1 MLNSNICT
9 DTFVLQYRCLQ
20 ECSASICIIVPTLV
34 ASCVCVWGSPAS
46 CRFQQ
51 SILQGTVAGTCEL
64 ASESCVP
71 ALPVSHTEMT
81 ALGFIIYETVVPH
94 HTSTHPPAHTHGPAR
109 THKPTHAH
117 IHTHTHTHTSTRTDQ
132 HAHTPTHTDTHI
144 HPLSAMFQHMF
155 IFKKHTILY
164 LLNFPLNNWASH
176 YTNSIAVHKWI
187 RELLLVSE
195 KSNFLSDTA
204 LNKVVLGSQAL

>member
-1 MLNSNICT
+1 MYRYICT
-9 DTFVLQYRCLQ
+9 SIQMLAGMFCKHLHYRSNPCCKLR
-20 ECSASICIIVPTLV
+20 
-34 ASCVCVWGSPAS
+34 VCV
-46 CRFQQ
+46 RVT
-51 SILQGTVAGTCEL
+51 SILQIPTEYTARYCCRVNL
-64 ASESCVP
+64 HQ
-71 ALPVSHTEMT
+71 SHAFLRCPSPILKWLRLDLSFMRQWYPTT
-81 ALGFIIYETVVPH
+81 
-94 HTSTHPPAHTHGPAR
+94 PAHTHQH
-109 THKPTHAH
+109 THMDQHAH
-117 IHTHTHTHTSTRTDQ
+117 TNPRMHKYIHTHTHTSTRTDQ

-204 LNKVVLGSQAL
+204 LNKVVLGSKAL